1 MEKVI
6 YAAYGSNML
15 KERLLAYINGGR
27 YYNHDYIGCKDK
39 TDPIFR
45 GWIYVPHRLYF
56 AKESPRWENKGVAF
70 LDVSSE
76 KNPEYYAL
84 VKLWEITREQYKC
97 IREQEGIWYSE
108 ELLLGEIEGLKII
121 TFTGDYVNEK
131 NEPSDEYLNIIKKGI
146 KETTGWDDSKIENYI
161 KKFL

>member
-70 LDVSSE
+70 LDVSLE
-76 KNPEYYAL
+76 KNPEYYAI
-84 VKLWEITREQYKC
+84 VRLWEITKEQYEC